1 MTKTETQAAG
11 VAMAALS
18 GLAFGTLAILAK
30 LAYDK
35 GAQALPLLAGR
46 FVVATLLLVLFLA
59 ATRKRLRVSRLDVV
73 KLMLL
78 GGLGYALETSLFFAA
93 LERAPASV
101 VGLIFYSFPLWTTVA
116 GFFLGFERPSAATVV
131 ALALGSAGVVVVFS
145 LPEAGGSS
153 MGLWLALG
161 ASVAVAAY
169 LTTLDV
175 VMRGID
181 PYAGAVWTSV
191 GGSAALVTA
200 TAVTASPIPFR
211 ATGEVMGLGVAT
223 ALAFVLLYRALV
235 LVGSARVA
243 IAMMVEPVATVVLA
257 ALVLDETI
265 TVRVALGA
273 ALVLAA
279 LPILAMRRRRAP
291 LVEV

>member
-78 GGLGYALETSLFFAA
+78 GGLGYALETPLFFAA
-93 LERAPASV
+93 RERAPASV
-101 VGLIFYSFPLWTTVA
+101 VDLIFYSFPLWTTVA